1 MNKTWKRQVFRHT
14 ALYTAILMFSHTGG
28 GGGAQAQTQTQTHKY
43 AIVMNGQNLPEVK
56 WGQDYKKLAQK
67 SNERQFTHTTNF
79 HIKKNVTLSFN
90 NIDEVVAEKKDVV
103 VFGTA
108 TYLPPYGKVSGF
120 DADKLKKRGDALG
133 WIKTTKPGLVG
144 YSYEGVTCQN
154 NYNNA
159 SSGCPELIYKTQ
171 FSFGQQGLK
180 KKTTGGLDIAEDK
193 SRDNSPIYK
202 LQDYPGLGVSFNL
215 SSESLV
221 KSIKY
226 NKIISSFSE
235 GVTQQNGTQN
245 QHKDKNLVY
254 TTGDYQYKNKYSS
267 RYVGQNEHS
276 AIAFYLNAKLHL
288 LDKKNIK
295 NIAQGKTVN
304 LGTLKSYVEP
314 TAEWKNKRQNYFQGN
329 WTFEDKGTV
338 SVKLKLPEVK
348 AGRCVNKNNPNPN
361 AKAPSPALTA
371 PALWFGPVQ
380 NGKVQM
386 YSASVSTYPDSS
398 SSQIFLQNLSRK
410 DDTSKPG
417 RYSLKPLSTSEIKSK
432 EPNFTG
438 RQTII
443 RLDGRVQQIK
453 LGQSNNE
460 VVGFNGNSNNATFG
474 IVSEG
479 SFMPDTSEWKK
490 VLLPWTVRVFAD
502 DSKFKEFN
510 KEEKDNKPKYSQ
522 KYRSR
527 DNGKRERNLGDIVN
541 SPIVAVGGYL
551 ATSANDGMVHI
562 FKKGNGGDERNYS
575 LKLSYI
581 PGTMPRKDI
590 ENKDSTLAKEL
601 RAFAEKGYVGD
612 RYGVDGGFVL
622 RQVNLN
628 GKDHVFMFGAMGFG
642 GRGAYALDLTK
653 ADGSDPTKASLFD
666 VKDNGNN
673 GNNGNNRVEL
683 GYTVGT
689 PQIGKTHNGKYAAF
703 LASGYATKKIDDPT
717 NKTALYVYDLENN
730 GNLIKK
736 IEVKDG
742 KGGLSSP
749 TLVDKD
755 LDGTVDIAY
764 AGDRGGKMY
773 RFDLSGQSPDQWT
786 VRPIFEG
793 TKPITSAPAISQLKD
808 KRVVIFGTGS
818 DLSEEDVDNMEE
830 QYIYGIFD
838 DDTATTGTVNF
849 SGSGGGLLEQVLSR
863 DNDNKTLFLTDY
875 KRSDGSG
882 SKGWVVKLKDGQ
894 RVTVKPTVVL
904 RTAFVTIRKY
914 NDGGCGAETAILGI
928 NTADGGKLT
937 KKSARPIVPDA
948 NKDVAQYSGHKQT
961 TKGKSIPIGCMQKGN
976 EIVCPNGY
984 VYDKPV
990 NVRYLDEKKT
1000 DGFST
1005 TADGDAGGSGID
1017 PAGKR
1022 SGKNNR
1028 CFSQKGVRTLLMND
1042 LDSLDITGP
1051 TCGMK
1056 RISWREVFY

>member
-1 MNKTWKRQVFRHT
+1 MNEGNQLEVKQNGQYSTIKDKDRERK
-14 ALYTAILMFSHTGG
+14 YTHHHQGTGG
-28 GGGAQAQTQTQTHKY
+28 GS
-43 AIVMNGQNLPEVK
+43 V
-56 WGQDYKKLAQK
+56 
-67 SNERQFTHTTNF
+67 
-79 HIKKNVTLSFN
+79 SFN
-90 NIDEVVAEKKDVV
+90 NSDELVSQQSGTA

-120 DADKLKKRGDALG
+120 DADGLKKRNNAAG
-133 WIKTTKPGLVG
+133 WIRTTRIALAG
-144 YSYEGVTCQN
+144 YSYADVVCRS
-154 NYNNA
+154 NA
-159 SSGCPELIYKTQ
+159 GCPKLVYKTQ
-171 FSFGQQGLK
+171 FSFDNPDLAK
-180 KKTTGGLDIAEDK
+180 TGGVLDRHTEP

-202 LQDYPGLGVSFNL
+202 LKDHPWLGVSFNL
-215 SSESLV
+215 GAEGTAKNGKVTNKLV
-221 KSIKY
+221 
-226 NKIISSFSE
+226 SSFDEKNS
-235 GVTQQNGTQN
+235 NN
-245 QHKDKNLVY
+245 NLVY
-254 TTGDYQYKNKYSS
+254 TTEGGDISLGNRHRETTAMAY
-267 RYVGQNEHS
+267 
-276 AIAFYLNAKLHL
+276 YLNAKLHL
-288 LDKKNIK
+288 LDKKQIQNITD
-295 NIAQGKTVN
+295 KTVL
-304 LGTLKSYVEP
+304 LGVLRPSIDV
-314 TAEWKNKRQNYFQGN
+314 RQGN
-329 WTFEDKGTV
+329 TGISGLLTFWARWDIKDTGKI

-348 AGRCVNKNNPNPN
+348 AGRCINANNPNKST
-361 AKAPSPALTA
+361 KAPSPALTA

-380 NGKVQM
+380 NGKAEM

-398 SSQIFLQNLSRK
+398 SSRIYLQNLKRK
-410 DDTSKPG
+410 TDPNKPG
-417 RYSLKPLSTSEIKSK
+417 RYSLADLTKSDI
-432 EPNFTG
+432 ESRQPGFTG
-438 RQTII
+438 RQTVI
-443 RLDGRVQQIK
+443 RLDSGVQQIK
-453 LGQSNNE
+453 LQGNE
-460 VVGFNGNSNNATFG
+460 VANFNGNDGKNDTFG

-490 VLLPWTVRVFAD
+490 VLLPWTVRASND
-502 DSKFKEFN
+502 DGQFNTFN
-510 KEEKDNKPKYSQ
+510 KEEKNNDNKPKYSQ

-527 DNGKRERNLGDIVN
+527 DNNNRDLGDIVN
-541 SPIVAVGGYL
+541 SPIVAVGEYL

-590 ENKDSTLAKEL
+590 ESKESTLAKEL

-622 RQVNLN
+622 REVELS
-628 GKDHVFMFGAMGFG
+628 GKKHVFMFGAMGFG
-642 GRGAYALDLTK
+642 GRGAYALDLSK
-653 ADGSDPTKASLFD
+653 IDSGNGNLADVSLFD
-666 VKDNGNN
+666 VKHDKNGKNSNN
-673 GNNGNNRVEL
+673 SNNSVQL

-703 LASGYATKKIDDPT
+703 LASGYATKQIDSGE
-717 NKTALYVYDLENN
+717 NKTALYVYDLESNN
-730 GNLIKK
+730 GTLIRK
-736 IEVKDG
+736 IEVPSG

-764 AGDRGGKMY
+764 AGDRGGNMY
-773 RFDLSGQSPDQWT
+773 RFDLSSQSPDQWT
-786 VRPIFEG
+786 VRAIFKG
-793 TKPITSAPAISQLKD
+793 DKPITSAPAISQLKD

-818 DLSEEDVDNMEE
+818 DLSEDDVDSKEI
-830 QYIYGIFD
+830 QHVYGIFD
-838 DDTATTGTVNF
+838 NDTDTGTAQD
-849 SGSGGGLLEQVLSR
+849 GQGKGLLEQHLTQE
-863 DNDNKTLFLTDY
+863 DKTLFLTDY

-882 SKGWVVKLKDGQ
+882 NKGWIVKLKDGQ

-904 RTAFVTIRKY
+904 RTAFVTIHKY
-914 NDGGCGAETAILGI
+914 TGTDKCGAETAILGI

-937 KKSARPIVPDA
+937 KKSARPIVPEA
-948 NKDVAQYSGHKQT
+948 NQAVAQYSGHKQT

-990 NVRYLDEKKT
+990 NVRYLDEKKI

>member
-28 GGGAQAQTQTQTHKY
+28 GAQAQTHKY
-43 AIVMNGQNLPEVK
+43 AIVMNAQNLPEVK
-56 WGQDYKKLAQK
+56 WGQDYRKLAQK

-79 HIKKNVTLSFN
+79 YIKKNVTLSFN

-133 WIKTTKPGLVG
+133 WIKTIKPGLVG

-159 SSGCPELIYKTQ
+159 SRGCPELIYKTQ

-180 KKTTGGLDIAEDK
+180 KKTNGRLDIDEDK

-221 KSIKY
+221 KSVKY

-235 GVTQQNGTQN
+235 DVTQQNGTQSH
-245 QHKDKNLVY
+245 HKDKNLVY
-254 TTGDYQYKNKYSS
+254 TTGDYQYKNRYSS
-267 RYVGQNEHS
+267 RYVGQDEHS
-276 AIAFYLNAKLHL
+276 AVAFYLNAKLHL

-304 LGTLKSYVEP
+304 LGTLKPYVEP
-314 TAEWKNKRQNYFQGN
+314 TEEWKNKRGNHFQGN
-329 WTFEDKGTV
+329 WTFEDKGEV

-348 AGRCVNKNNPNPN
+348 AGRCINANNPNPN

-371 PALWFGPVQ
+371 PALWFGPVKD
-380 NGKVQM
+380 GKAEM

-398 SSQIFLQNLSRK
+398 SSRIYLQNLKRK
-410 DDTSKPG
+410 TDPGRPG
-417 RYSLKPLSTSEIKSK
+417 RYSLADLAKSDI
-432 EPNFTG
+432 ENRQPNFTG

-443 RLDGRVQQIK
+443 RLNGGVREIK
-453 LGQSNNE
+453 LDKNNTE
-460 VVGFNGNSNNATFG
+460 VVNFNGNDGNNDTFG
-474 IVSEG
+474 IVKDLG
-479 SFMPDTSEWKK
+479 VDPDASEWKK
-490 VLLPWTVRVFAD
+490 VLLPWTVRASND
-502 DSKFKEFN
+502 DNQFKTIN
-510 KEEKDNKPKYSQ
+510 QQLNQQKIQYSQ
-522 KYRSR
+522 RYRIR
-527 DNGKRERNLGDIVN
+527 DNGNRDLGDIVN
-541 SPIVAVGGYL
+541 SPIVAVGEYL

-562 FKKGNGGDERNYS
+562 FKKNGGGDDRNYN

-590 ENKDSTLAKEL
+590 ESKDSNLAKEL

-622 RQVNLN
+622 RQY
-628 GKDHVFMFGAMGFG
+628 KDRVFMFGAMGFG

-653 ADGSDPTKASLFD
+653 ADGSDPTAVSLFD
-666 VKDNGNN
+666 VKHDNN
-673 GNNGNNRVEL
+673 GKNSNNSVQL

-689 PQIGKTHNGKYAAF
+689 PQIGKTHNDKYAAF

-730 GNLIKK
+730 GTLIRK

-773 RFDLSGQSPDQWT
+773 RFDLKDWS
-786 VRPIFEG
+786 VRTIFEG

-818 DLSEEDVDNMEE
+818 DLSEEDVDNTDE

-838 DDTATTGTVNF
+838 DDTATTGSVNF
-849 SGSGGGLLEQVLSR
+849 SGSGGGLLEQVLEQK
-863 DNDNKTLFLTDY
+863 DKTLFLTDY

-882 SKGWVVKLKDGQ
+882 NKGWVVKLKDGQ

-904 RTAFVTIRKY
+904 RTAFVTIHKY
-914 NDGGCGAETAILGI
+914 TGTDKCGAETAILGI

-937 KKSARPIVPDA
+937 KKSARPIVPEA
-948 NKDVAQYSGHKQT
+948 NTAVAQYSGHKKGT
-961 TKGKSIPIGCMQKGN
+961 NGKSIPIGCMQKGN

-1056 RISWREVFY
+1056 RISWREVF